1 MPRFIVIPREDTGT
15 FADISPEEMQA
26 VVQRYHAWSM
36 ELAGAGRLLMGEK
49 LKDGEGKVLRG
60 PAGAMSVT
68 DGPFVETKEIIGGFW
83 IVEADDLEHAVEV
96 VSGCPHLENGSLEI
110 REIEVL
116 D

>member
-1 MPRFIVIPREDTGT
+1 MPRFIVIPREDTET
-15 FADISPEEMQA
+15 FADVSPEEMQA
-26 VVQRYHAWSM
+26 IVQRYHAWSM
-36 ELAGAGRLLMGEK
+36 ELAGAGRLHMGEK

-60 PAGAMSVT
+60 PGPSMSVT
-68 DGPFVETKEIIGGFW
+68 DGGFW
-83 IVEADDLEHAVEV
+83 IVEADDLDHAVEV